1 MRLEWDQQGEKTYE
15 TGVDHG
21 VLYPNI
27 VTTANSRY
35 YADQGAAWNG
45 LTAVNESPSGAE
57 AEKIYADNI
66 VYLTL
71 TSAEEYSATIE
82 AYTYPDE
89 FADCNGE
96 TQAFTGVTF
105 GQQNRKTFGF
115 AFRTI
120 KGNDTD
126 GDTYG
131 TELHLLYGLKASPS
145 SKDHSTVNDSP
156 EAVQMSWEVNSTP
169 VAFKTA
175 ALKPVSTIVIDST
188 KFKSNPEK
196 FAQFEDIIWGCDATS
211 ESYVQT
217 TDATPV
223 STKTYYILVGSAY
236 QAVDPTPEEWTEG
249 QTYYEKIPAKSER
262 SAQLPTPQSV
272 YDFFN
277 GTWDGS
283 DS

>member
-1 MRLEWDQQGEKTYE
+1 MSKLLWDQTGEKIYE

-21 VLYPNI
+21 ILFPTL
-27 VTTANSRY
+27 VTTPNSSN
-35 YADQGAAWNG
+35 YADHGTAWNG

-96 TQAFTGVTF
+96 TQAVTGVTF
-105 GQQNRKTFGF
+105 GQQSRKTFGF

-120 KGNDTD
+120 KGNDVD
-126 GDTYG
+126 GDSYG
-131 TELHLLYGLKASPS
+131 YELHLLYGLKASPS

-169 VAFKTA
+169 VAFTTNTEF
-175 ALKPVSTIVIDST
+175 KPVSTIVIDST
-188 KFKSNPEK
+188 KVDAVKYV
-196 FAQFEDIIWGCDATS
+196 QFEDMLNGVDANTAERYVKTNDKTKQNKDYYTKGTDGTYTPFQGDAF
-211 ESYVQT
+211 ESGH
-217 TDATPV
+217 
-223 STKTYYILVGSAY
+223 TYYQQVPAVT
-236 QAVDPTPEEWTEG
+236 QASDSVM
-249 QTYYEKIPAKSER
+249 
-262 SAQLPTPQSV
+262 PTPQAV
-272 YDFFN
+272 YNFFN
-277 GTWDGS
+277 AA
-283 DS
+283 

>member
-1 MRLEWDQQGEKTYE
+1 MSKLLWDQTGEKIYE

-21 VLYPNI
+21 ILFPTL
-27 VTTANSRY
+27 VTTPNSDN
-35 YADQGAAWNG
+35 YAENGTAWNG

-96 TQAFTGVTF
+96 TQAVTGVTF
-105 GQQNRKTFGF
+105 GQQSRKTFGF

-120 KGNDTD
+120 KGNDVD
-126 GDTYG
+126 GDNYG
-131 TELHLLYGLKASPS
+131 YELHLLYGLKASPS

-169 VAFKTA
+169 VAFTTNTE
-175 ALKPVSTIVIDST
+175 LKPVSTIVIDST
-188 KFKSNPEK
+188 KVDAVKY
-196 FAQFEDIIWGCDATS
+196 AQFEDILNGVDANTAAR
-211 ESYVQT
+211 YVKTNDKTKQNKDYYT
-217 TDATPV
+217 KGTDGTYTEFQGDTFV
-223 STKTYYILVGSAY
+223 SGVTYYQQVP
-236 QAVDPTPEEWTEG
+236 AVTE
-249 QTYYEKIPAKSER
+249 ASN
-262 SAQLPTPQSV
+262 SVMPTPQAV
-272 YDFFN
+272 YNFFN
-277 GTWDGS
+277 AA
-283 DS
+283 

>member
-1 MRLEWDQQGEKTYE
+1 MSKLLWDQTGEKIYE

-21 VLYPNI
+21 ILFPTL
-27 VTTANSRY
+27 VTTPNSDN
-35 YADQGAAWNG
+35 YAENGTAWNG

-96 TQAFTGVTF
+96 TQAVTGVTF
-105 GQQNRKTFGF
+105 GQQSRKTFGF

-120 KGNDTD
+120 KGNDVD
-126 GDTYG
+126 GDNYG
-131 TELHLLYGLKASPS
+131 YELHLLYGLKASPS

-169 VAFKTA
+169 VAFTTNTE
-175 ALKPVSTIVIDST
+175 LKPVSTIVIDST
-188 KFKSNPEK
+188 KVDAVKY
-196 FAQFEDIIWGCDATS
+196 AQFEDILNGVDANTAAR
-211 ESYVQT
+211 YVKTNDKTKQ
-217 TDATPV
+217 
-223 STKTYYILVGSAY
+223 TKTYYTKGTDGTY
-236 QAVDPTPEEWTEG
+236 TEFQG
-249 QTYYEKIPAKSER
+249 DAFVSGVTYYQQVPAVTEASN
-262 SAQLPTPQSV
+262 SVMPTPQAV
-272 YDFFN
+272 YNFFN
-277 GTWDGS
+277 AA
-283 DS
+283 